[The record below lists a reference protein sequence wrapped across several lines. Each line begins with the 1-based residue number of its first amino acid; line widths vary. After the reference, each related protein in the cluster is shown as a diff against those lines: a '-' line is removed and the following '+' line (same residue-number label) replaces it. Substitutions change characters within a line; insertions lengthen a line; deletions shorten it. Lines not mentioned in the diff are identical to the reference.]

1 MEARTIRAHV
11 FIQGR
16 VQGINYR
23 WWTSRTARGLQ
34 LTGWARNLDD
44 GRVEAIFE
52 GPKKKVE
59 AMINKCK
66 RGPMLSR
73 VDHID
78 VIWEKATRAVAKAM
92 AGRLESFRDLKF
104 YLILKLEEQ
113 AKKVHD
119 GW

>member
-23 WWTSRTARGLQ
+23 WWTSRTAQGLQ
-34 LTGWARNLDD
+34 LTGWVRNLED
-44 GRVEAIFE
+44 GRVEAVFE

-78 VIWEKATRAVAKAM
+78 VIWEKATRRRQGYGGQ
-92 AGRLESFRDLKF
+92 AGEFSGFE
-104 YLILKLEEQ
+104 ILPTSQ
-113 AKKVHD
+113 T
-119 GW
+119 